1 MNILKVL
8 IIDDEELI
16 RESLCDFLV
25 DLDYTVGLSSS
36 GEEGLQE
43 VKTGDYDIAIIDMTL
58 PDMHGE
64 EFIEKA
70 HVLNQKIK
78 FIIHTGY
85 TGYFPP
91 ENLIKIGVTS
101 KSVLTKPVINMQNI
115 ITLIKELVKT

>member
-1 MNILKVL
+1 MNNLKVL

-36 GEEGLQE
+36 GEEGLHE
-43 VKTGDYDIAIIDMTL
+43 IKTGDYDIAIIDMTL
-58 PDMHGE
+58 PDMNGE

-78 FIIHTGY
+78 FIVHTGY
-85 TGYFPP
+85 TGYSPP
-91 ENLIKIGVTS
+91 ENLIKIGITN
-101 KSVLTKPVINMQNI
+101 KSVLIKPVINMQNI
-115 ITLIKELVKT
+115 ITLIEELVKT